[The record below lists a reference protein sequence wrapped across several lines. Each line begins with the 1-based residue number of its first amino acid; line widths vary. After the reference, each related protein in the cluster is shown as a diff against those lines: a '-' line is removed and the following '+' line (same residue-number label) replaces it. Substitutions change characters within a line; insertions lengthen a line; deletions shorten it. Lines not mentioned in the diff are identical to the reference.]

1 MMLAG
6 IELITFQLQTR
17 SPNHKTMAL
26 CLMKKKLTNNLISFF
41 SLGIF
46 ISKRPFKVIAAT
58 LAVVFVCSFGIVQF
72 YEEKN
77 MVKLWIPQDID
88 FSKNYHWLMKNFP
101 PDIRYFTLTF
111 QHCLLKIRYNDI

>member
-1 MMLAG
+1 
-6 IELITFQLQTR
+6 
-17 SPNHKTMAL
+17 
-26 CLMKKKLTNNLISFF
+26 
-41 SLGIF
+41 LGIF

-58 LAVVFVCSFGIVQF
+58 LTVVFICSFGISQF

-101 PDIRYFTLTF
+101 PDIRYIF
-111 QHCLLKIRYNDI
+111 QSSFAGINAQQLKVQRRVLEVFDYFKGLGQGSEENLFSCFNV